1 MNWKNILDVIL
12 RLFPI
17 LLYGVSMLICFLQLA
32 VEFIL
37 DLPENKTW
45 LYAFQ
50 DSWISDTSHFGFI
63 AFASLG
69 LCWVWVFVIYL
80 FPKKSIGYTV
90 GCGRWFSLF
99 FRCLVLC

>member
-1 MNWKNILDVIL
+1 MIKKKFFMNWKNILDVIL

-50 DSWISDTSHFGFI
+50 DSWFKMK
-63 AFASLG
+63 
-69 LCWVWVFVIYL
+69 VI
-80 FPKKSIGYTV
+80 F
-90 GCGRWFSLF
+90 
-99 FRCLVLC
+99 